1 MEKIKILLVA
11 SEFSPGM
18 IPYAAKI
25 INVLSKDVRMDVHS
39 VVVCSG
45 DKTYRG
51 LLDVENV
58 VYVDYPKSKL
68 IKAVYKLF
76 PLKVVKAIQ
85 AQRRRFQPEI
95 IHFLTCDFSLGL
107 YNLLSSKRNV
117 YWTVHDLHM
126 HPAKFTLRQ
135 CKAYIERIYVRFW
148 NLIMFKLIPNLT
160 TSSAH
165 QYEEMKCLYPKSECF
180 FVHFPS
186 LVTKEIA
193 IGTQVA
199 KELKGLDNYILFF
212 GHTGY
217 YKGTDQLVSAYIRS
231 KIKVPL
237 VIAGRGEC
245 EINNNFQIIHI
256 NRFIK
261 DEEIAAL
268 FKKASLVVYPYRE
281 ATMSGVLSI
290 AFYFGK
296 RVLASS
302 TPFFLENKVNGMVF
316 FKAGDEEELLR
327 KLSLLMSDEYKTGSL
342 DEGAYEKMYSNQCLA
357 NDYYLMYK
365 YNINK

>member
-1 MEKIKILLVA
+1 MKVLLIA

-18 IPYAAKI
+18 IPYAARV
-25 INVLSKDVRMDVHS
+25 INILSKDARMDVHS

-45 DKTYRG
+45 NKTYRG
-51 LLDVENV
+51 LLEVENV

-68 IKAVYKLF
+68 IKAIYKLF
-76 PLKVVKAIQ
+76 PLKVVKAIHT
-85 AQRRRFQPEI
+85 QRRKFQPEI

-107 YNLLSSKRNV
+107 YNLLSSRHNV

-135 CKAYIERIYVRFW
+135 YKSYLERIYIRFW
-148 NLIMFKLIPNLT
+148 NLIMFKVIPNLT
-160 TSSAH
+160 TSSIH
-165 QYEEMKCLYPKSECF
+165 QYEEMKCLYPNSNCF

-186 LVTKEIA
+186 LVTKEMIR
-193 IGTQVA
+193 GNQVIE
-199 KELKGLDNYILFF
+199 ELNGIDNYILFF
-212 GHTGY
+212 GHTGF

-231 KIKVPL
+231 RIKVPL

-245 EINNNFQIIHI
+245 EINENSQIFHI
-256 NRFIK
+256 NRFIR
-261 DEEIAAL
+261 DQEIASL
-268 FKKASLVVYPYRE
+268 FKSASLVVYPYRE

-302 TPFFLENKVNGMVF
+302 TPFFLENKVDGMEF
-316 FKAGDEEELLR
+316 FKAGDEDELLR
-327 KLSLLMSDEYKTGSL
+327 MLSLLMSDKHKSESL
-342 DEGAYEKMYSNQCLA
+342 EKKAYEKMYSDQNLA

-365 YNINK
+365 YK